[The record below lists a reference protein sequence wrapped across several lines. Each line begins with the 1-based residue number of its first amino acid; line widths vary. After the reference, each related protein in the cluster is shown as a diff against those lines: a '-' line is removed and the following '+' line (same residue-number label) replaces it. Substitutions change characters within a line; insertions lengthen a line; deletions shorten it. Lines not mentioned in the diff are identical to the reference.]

1 MCHDLY
7 TEKSL
12 PRKNSK
18 MLELDKKL
26 KIVKILKNPKILV
39 PDMYYLCG
47 KKQFEDT
54 NPKILDFDKKK
65 G

>member
-18 MLELDKKL
+18 ILELDKKL

-47 KKQFEDT
+47 KK
-54 NPKILDFDKKK
+54 
-65 G
+65 